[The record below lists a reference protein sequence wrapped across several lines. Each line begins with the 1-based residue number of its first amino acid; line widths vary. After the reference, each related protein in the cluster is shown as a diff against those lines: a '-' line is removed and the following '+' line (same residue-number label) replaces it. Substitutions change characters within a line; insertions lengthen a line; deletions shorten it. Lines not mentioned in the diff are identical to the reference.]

1 MRLYES
7 EKLESQK
14 SSQKLLK
21 QEGAMSQQGNF
32 FGGFL
37 LGAVMGGAVGGV
49 IGVLAASRLSQ
60 AETSDA
66 KAEAK
71 PAKKRQM
78 KAAPEQNMEVAR
90 RGLEDKIAQLND
102 AIDDV
107 RQQLGT
113 VNGGESN
120 RERSIAPEP

>member
-1 MRLYES
+1 
-7 EKLESQK
+7 
-14 SSQKLLK
+14 
-21 QEGAMSQQGNF
+21 MSQQGNF

-37 LGAVMGGAVGGV
+37 LGTVMGGVVGGV

-60 AETSDA
+60 AEKPET
-66 KAEAK
+66 AEVK
-71 PAKKRQM
+71 PSKKRQV

-113 VNGGESN
+113 VNGSEPTP
-120 RERSIAPEP
+120 EPMAAPEP

>member
-1 MRLYES
+1 
-7 EKLESQK
+7 
-14 SSQKLLK
+14 
-21 QEGAMSQQGNF
+21 MSQQGNF

-60 AETSDA
+60 TETTEG
-66 KAEAK
+66 KASETK
-71 PAKKRQM
+71 PAKKRQV

-90 RGLEDKIAQLND
+90 RGLEDKIAQLNE

-113 VNGGESN
+113 VNGSEPN
-120 RERSIAPEP
+120 REQSALPEP